1 MRFRTEIGTRFVRQ
15 CGEKR
20 IESQFIEFEFAK
32 TFLLNSEKP
41 KADSPNCESSKAE
54 FWKIVSRKA
63 RITNLILGILKT
75 RKNDEF
81 VILAFEDL
89 IIQGVSK
96 VFLLFLFEKYTKKL

>member
-1 MRFRTEIGTRFVRQ
+1 MITG
-15 CGEKR
+15 
-20 IESQFIEFEFAK
+20 QFMEFEFSK

-41 KADSPNCESSKAE
+41 KADSPKCESSEVK
-54 FWKIVSRKA
+54 FSKIVLWKA